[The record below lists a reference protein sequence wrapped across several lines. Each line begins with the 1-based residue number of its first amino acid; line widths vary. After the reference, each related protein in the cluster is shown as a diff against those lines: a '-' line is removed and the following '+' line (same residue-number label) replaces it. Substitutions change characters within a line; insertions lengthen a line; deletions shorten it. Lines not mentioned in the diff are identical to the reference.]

1 MRPLSTV
8 EQSGAASTKRSGV
21 LCLVTGARRE
31 ELYHPIII
39 DKRPQRSASLLWDAR
54 GASKAKYNIV
64 FGPTRAT
71 TATTAAARGAK
82 ELPPPGLGL
91 SVGSLPSNNQPT
103 SAYKRRIVSASLCG
117 AALLALLRHA
127 SLQH

>member
-1 MRPLSTV
+1 M

-39 DKRPQRSASLLWDAR
+39 DKRPQRSAAQRSASLLWDAR